1 GEEGGL
7 SPLEPSEAAAMAT
20 LQEVECEIKEIAA
33 KITALKAAGG
43 ADPALVKQHVAELL
57 AAKAKFAD
65 LNGGVPYDPPKPAK
79 KAKGPAKTPAPER
92 APGEK
97 SKKEQQREL
106 KKA

>member
-1 GEEGGL
+1 MHAVRTTIDEV
-7 SPLEPSEAAAMAT
+7 SAAC
-20 LQEVECEIKEIAA
+20 LQFPDVVSNYVRE
-33 KITALKAAGG
+33 TT
-43 ADPALVKQHVAELL
+43 PALTSCITRIRQAELL

-97 SKKEQQREL
+97 SKKVRLQRERAL
-106 KKA
+106 RRNNGM